1 MPAGRCDRCQS
12 PATVHLTEIR
22 GGAKT
27 ERHLCEKCAA
37 TLHVPSAGKELAKLL
52 KSFEPA
58 LVLATQ
64 GPATG
69 PRACPECGMTWAEF
83 RQSGRFGC
91 AHDYEAFAEQ
101 VAKLLH
107 RIHGFKPEEPVRYA
121 GKRPGGGAVRPPP
134 SRDEL
139 LRVRAQLEEAVRAE
153 NYEEAARLR
162 DRIRRLAEEAGGEGT
177 P

>member
-1 MPAGRCDRCQS
+1 MPGHCDRCEN

-22 GGAKT
+22 PGGEKT

-58 LVLATQ
+58 MALATQ
-64 GPATG
+64 GPAVVALT
-69 PRACPECGMTWAEF
+69 CPECGMTYAEF
-83 RQSGRFGC
+83 RQHGRFGC
-91 AHDYEAFAEQ
+91 ARDYEIFGEQ
-101 VAKLLH
+101 IEKLLK
-107 RIHGFKPEEPVRYA
+107 RIHGGTRYA
-121 GKRPGGGAVRPPP
+121 GKRPGGGNVKPPP
-134 SRDEL
+134 SRDDL
-139 LRVRAQLEEAVRAE
+139 LRVRSLLEEAVKAE

-162 DRIRRLAEEAGGEGT
+162 DQIRKMSDEGGTSGAA